1 MIDAW
6 LYSIISVIIVSL
18 ISLIG
23 VLSFLIKEKLIKKS
37 ILFLVSFS
45 AGSLFGGAFFHLLPE
60 ASKDIGL
67 IWPVA
72 LFTISGIVV
81 LFILEKFIFWR
92 HCHELSCKNHVHSF
106 AYMNLIGDG
115 FHNFI
120 DGLIIGGSY
129 LTNIPLGIATTIAI
143 IAHEVPQE
151 IGDFGVLLH
160 GGFSKSKAL
169 FFNLI
174 SSLSALMGAIIAL
187 LLTNIIPNLTYFLI
201 PFAAGGF
208 IYIAGTDLIPELHK
222 ETKISR
228 SFLQFLAFLLG
239 IAIMFVFAF
248 LE

>member
-1 MIDAW
+1 MIDVW
-6 LYSIISVIIVSL
+6 LYSIISVVIVSL
-18 ISLIG
+18 ISLVGIF
-23 VLSFLIKEKLIKKS
+23 SFLINKKSIKKS

-45 AGSLFGGAFFHLLPE
+45 AGSLFGAAFFHLLPE
-60 ASKDIGL
+60 ASTDIGL
-67 IWPVA
+67 TWQIA
-72 LFTISGIVV
+72 SFTLLGIIVM
-81 LFILEKFIFWR
+81 FILEKFIFWR
-92 HCHELSCKNHVHSF
+92 HCHTISCKNHVHSF

-129 LTNIPLGIATTIAI
+129 IVNIPLGITATIAI
-143 IAHEVPQE
+143 VAHEIPQE

-160 GGFSKSKAL
+160 GGFTKSKAL

-174 SSLSALMGAIIAL
+174 SSLSAIVGVIIAL

-222 ETKISR
+222 ETKISM
-228 SFLQFLAFLLG
+228 SILQLIAFLLG
-239 IAIMFVFAF
+239 IVIMLV
-248 LE
+248 L